1 MYCPKCA
8 AQNGDDA
15 RFCRVCGSN
24 LSLIPQALTG
34 QLPAPQVVE
43 YDSRGR
49 RRAPSFERGI
59 STIFMGIGF
68 AIVALTLVMF
78 TRNWW
83 GVFMLIPAFSMLG
96 SGVSMVLAHK
106 NQLRAAQ
113 APFAFWPWPWAPAK
127 RIRAAAGAVS
137 FPWVFFWSFSREAR
151 SYRLEICCQS
161 RRAGGRRTRP
171 FCTPR

>member
-43 YDSRGR
+43 YDRRGR
-49 RRAPSFERGI
+49 RREPSFERGVT
-59 STIFMGIGF
+59 TIFMGIGF
-68 AIVALTLVMF
+68 AIVALALF
-78 TRNWW
+78 LTRNWW
-83 GVFMLIPAFSMLG
+83 GLFMLIPAFSMLG

-106 NQLRAAQ
+106 NQVRAAQ
-113 APFAFWPWPWAPAK
+113 APFSTGEQPALRRPTTGELIAPPPASQAAPPSVTEGTT
-127 RIRAAAGAVS
+127 RILDHSA
-137 FPWVFFWSFSREAR
+137 EASEQNR
-151 SYRLEICCQS
+151 
-161 RRAGGRRTRP
+161 
-171 FCTPR
+171 

>member
-15 RFCRVCGSN
+15 RFCRVCGIN

-34 QLPAPQVVE
+34 QLPAPPVVE
-43 YDSRGR
+43 YDRRGR
-49 RRAPSFERGI
+49 SRKGPSLERGV
-59 STIFMGIGF
+59 SAIFMGIGF

-83 GVFMLIPAFSMLG
+83 GIFMLIPAFSMLG

-113 APFAFWPWPWAPAK
+113 APFASGERPALRRPTTGELIAPPAASQAAPPSVTEGTT
-127 RIRAAAGAVS
+127 RILDHSA
-137 FPWVFFWSFSREAR
+137 EASEQNR
-151 SYRLEICCQS
+151 
-161 RRAGGRRTRP
+161 
-171 FCTPR
+171 

>member
-1 MYCPKCA
+1 MEFREESRLAMYCPKCA

-43 YDSRGR
+43 YDRRGR
-49 RRAPSFERGI
+49 RKAPSFERGV

-68 AIVALTLVMF
+68 AIVALALF
-78 TRNWW
+78 LTRNWW
-83 GVFMLIPAFSMLG
+83 GLFMLIPAFNFLG

-106 NQLRAAQ
+106 NQVRGAQPPPFISGEPPALR
-113 APFAFWPWPWAPAK
+113 
-127 RIRAAAGAVS
+127 
-137 FPWVFFWSFSREAR
+137 
-151 SYRLEICCQS
+151 
-161 RRAGGRRTRP
+161 RP
-171 FCTPR
+171 TTG

>member
-8 AQNGDDA
+8 AQNGEDA

-68 AIVALTLVMF
+68 AIVALALF
-78 TRNWW
+78 LTRNWW
-83 GVFMLIPAFSMLG
+83 GLFMLIPAFSMLG

-113 APFAFWPWPWAPAK
+113 APFASGEPPALRPTTGELIAPPQAGQAAPPSVTEGTT
-127 RIRAAAGAVS
+127 RILDHSA
-137 FPWVFFWSFSREAR
+137 EASEQNR
-151 SYRLEICCQS
+151 
-161 RRAGGRRTRP
+161 
-171 FCTPR
+171 

>member
-8 AQNGDDA
+8 AQNGEDA

-43 YDSRGR
+43 YDRRGR
-49 RRAPSFERGI
+49 RRAPSFERGVT
-59 STIFMGIGF
+59 TIFMGMGF
-68 AIVALTLVMF
+68 AIVALALVML

-113 APFAFWPWPWAPAK
+113 APFISGEQPALRRPRTGELIAPPAASQAEPPSVTEGTT
-127 RIRAAAGAVS
+127 RILDHSA
-137 FPWVFFWSFSREAR
+137 EAR
-151 SYRLEICCQS
+151 EQNR
-161 RRAGGRRTRP
+161 
-171 FCTPR
+171 